1 MLDRSSIQERTHPR
15 LNRLLRPRAWGE
27 GLSGN
32 LWRCGDVCY
41 GMSGKLETA
50 LRSVGEQ
57 WLTVDQDLIF
67 DGAVDNRAYLL
78 TKRVFDLLVASL
90 VIAGVLSWLLPLL
103 ALLFKLDSKGP
114 AFFVQKRMGR
124 YSRPFRCYKLR
135 SMVNGRITRLG
146 GWLRRTHLDE
156 LPQFFN
162 VLSGAMSIVG
172 PRPYMLADCRRFAE
186 LVPDG
191 DFRYRVRPGITG
203 MAQARGLH
211 GAVSKDRQVIVER
224 YQCDALYV
232 RHAGFRMDMR
242 ILGKTVKLLLGWMR

>member
-103 ALLFKLDSKGP
+103 ALLIKLDSKGP
-114 AFFVQKRMGR
+114 AFFVQKRVGR
-124 YSRPFRCYKLR
+124 SGRLFRCYKLR
-135 SMVNGRITRLG
+135 SMVINDLADEWPVTGDDGRITRLG
-146 GWLRRTHLDE
+146 NWLRRTHLDE
-156 LPQFFN
+156 LPQFLN
-162 VLSGAMSIVG
+162 VLQGSMSIVG
-172 PRPYMLADCRRFAE
+172 PRPYMPADCRDFA
-186 LVPDG
+186 
-191 DFRYRVRPGITG
+191 GI
-203 MAQARGLH
+203 
-211 GAVSKDRQVIVER
+211 
-224 YQCDALYV
+224 
-232 RHAGFRMDMR
+232 
-242 ILGKTVKLLLGWMR
+242 

>member
-1 MLDRSSIQERTHPR
+1 
-15 LNRLLRPRAWGE
+15 
-27 GLSGN
+27 
-32 LWRCGDVCY
+32 
-41 GMSGKLETA
+41 MSGKMETV
-50 LRSVGEQ
+50 LRAVGEG
-57 WLTVDQDLIF
+57 WLTLDQELIDEDAAGKRGYFLVKRIF
-67 DGAVDNRAYLL
+67 D
-78 TKRVFDLLVASL
+78 LVVATL

-103 ALLFKLDSKGP
+103 ALLIRLDSRGP
-114 AFFVQKRMGR
+114 AFFVQQRMGR

-162 VLSGAMSIVG
+162 VLLGAMSIVG